1 MITVQVTS
9 QEWTRAL
16 EQYRREE
23 KKDLGQILRQQGRLL
38 AVQLALIT
46 RPSGKSMAVR
56 DRQRKSIEADVLR
69 GLWSYERLAEK
80 LGHAGT
86 EWTKRVTAAA
96 KAGDAEALRALFDGS
111 SWAPIAI
118 NPAVDTE
125 KALSI
130 RDPKTGKSKRNIP
143 ISQKQIVTAANSIT
157 NFAKKRSAKGGIGK
171 GGWAGAAV
179 PLGGTRGIPAWV
191 NKHSKHGTAVDRAAK
206 DENPYVVLRNNVRYI
221 LTICDE
227 AQVKA
232 ATVAQQNNFIKFLEH
247 RKRGR
252 KRKL

>member
-1 MITVQVTS
+1 MITVQVNSQAWTS
-9 QEWTRAL
+9 AL

-46 RPSGKSMAVR
+46 RPTGKSSAVR
-56 DRQRKSIEADVLR
+56 DSQRKSIENDVLR

-86 EWTKRVTAAA
+86 EWTKRVSEAAR
-96 KAGDAEALRALFDGS
+96 AGNAAALRALFDGS
-111 SWAPIAI
+111 TWEPVAI
-118 NPAVDTE
+118 NPAVDTA

-130 RDPKTGKSKRNIP
+130 RDPKTGKSRRNIP
-143 ISQKQIVTAANSIT
+143 VSQKQVVTAANSIT
-157 NFAKKRSAKGGIGK
+157 NFARKRAEKGGIGK

-179 PLGGTRGIPAWV
+179 PLGGTRGIPGWV
-191 NKHSKHGTAVDRAAK
+191 NKHSKHGTAVDHASK

-227 AQVKA
+227 AQVRA
-232 ATVAQQNNFIKFLEH
+232 ATVAQQNNFIRHLEH

-252 KRKL
+252 RRSL

>member
-1 MITVQVTS
+1 MITVQVIS
-9 QEWTRAL
+9 QEWTRSL
-16 EQYRREE
+16 EQYQREE
-23 KKDLGQILRQQGRLL
+23 KKDLGQMLRQQGRLL

-46 RPSGKSMAVR
+46 RPTGKSTAVR
-56 DRQRKSIEADVLR
+56 DRQRQGIINDVLR

-86 EWTKRVTAAA
+86 EWTKRVTVAA
-96 KAGDAEALRALFDGS
+96 KAGDAETLRALFDGS
-111 SWAPIAI
+111 SWEPIAI
-118 NPAVDTE
+118 NPSVDTG

-130 RDPKTGKSKRNIP
+130 RDPKTGKSRRNIP
-143 ISQKQIVTAANSIT
+143 VSQKQIVTAVSSIT
-157 NFAKKRSAKGGIGK
+157 QFAAKRAAKGGIGK
-171 GGWAGAAV
+171 GGWAGAAI

-191 NKHSKHGTAVDRAAK
+191 NKHSKHGTAVDQAGK
-206 DENPYVVLRNNVRYI
+206 DEHPFVTLRNNVHYI

-232 ATVAQQNNFIKFLEH
+232 ATVNQQKNFIKFLEH

-252 KRKL
+252 RRNL